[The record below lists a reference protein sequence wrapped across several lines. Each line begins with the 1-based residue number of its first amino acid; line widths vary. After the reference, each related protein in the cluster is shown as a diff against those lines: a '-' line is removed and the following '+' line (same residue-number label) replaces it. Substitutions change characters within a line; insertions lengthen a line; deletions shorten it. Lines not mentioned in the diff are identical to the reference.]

1 MPHHV
6 EFSPRSHLFQALG
19 STLPSTLTARTSP
32 FRRTRSSPLPHV
44 SCTHTSS
51 HMHTHSAF
59 LVIAPVRSLTN
70 STFAVH
76 PPRSCPRGSPAQG
89 RLRWSPSRL
98 PKRVGHPRPAAL
110 HPLSAP
116 PFPPPPAWTL
126 ARPYPRPAPPP
137 AWAQPPAWAGPED
150 VSSLPPPG
158 SQRRQEASARGGRQL
173 VANGP
178 AGVARPALPG
188 ATRSS
193 CFPNGYAV
201 KAGGHGAQAAPGSE
215 TLRPPGPAGRQETAG
230 AHATPIAFPVGPRD
244 QARTCSGLSAPQAG
258 SSSCRAQGC
267 FPPGSDAGRAG
278 GGGGPRKQRRRGGP
292 GLGAAAS
299 L

>member
-1 MPHHV
+1 
-6 EFSPRSHLFQALG
+6 
-19 STLPSTLTARTSP
+19 
-32 FRRTRSSPLPHV
+32 
-44 SCTHTSS
+44 
-51 HMHTHSAF
+51 MHTHVFTYAHPLCAF

-70 STFAVH
+70 STFARPPASLV
-76 PPRSCPRGSPAQG
+76 PTRFPRSVSAALEPQSVAEEGGA
-89 RLRWSPSRL
+89 
-98 PKRVGHPRPAAL
+98 PAAGR
-110 HPLSAP
+110 AP
-116 PFPPPPAWTL
+116 PTLGPALSPPPAWTL

-137 AWAQPPAWAGPED
+137 GWAPPPAWAGPED

-201 KAGGHGAQAAPGSE
+201 KAGGRGAQAAPGSE